1 MIADSSKP
9 QPFGSAGLLALALL
23 VSVLSGCATSRPQPA
38 VGDVL
43 NGPASWYGQEF
54 AGRTTA
60 NGEIFDPLLLT
71 AAHRTLPFGT
81 VVSVLN
87 PKNGQRVQVRINDRG
102 PFVGN
107 RIIDVSY
114 AAAEKLGIVEGGV
127 VPVQV
132 SVVKVGAGER
142 EPRAPYV
149 VTIRPPKE
157 TIRDPGAAPSVAFPL
172 PGEPT
177 PVPADAGGEVEVS
190 SVTVVEHRAGV
201 PMRKQVSADGRTIET
216 VPDPDAL
223 GIPAPVAPRPAQ
235 APAPPAVREQ
245 TPRPG
250 PPRGGFVIQ
259 MGAFQSSRN
268 AEDLKRRVAPILPNV
283 YIDQERTL
291 LRVRVG
297 PFPTKAAALA
307 AREKLEAS
315 GFSGMIVVNH

>member
-1 MIADSSKP
+1 M
-9 QPFGSAGLLALALL
+9 FLF
-23 VSVLSGCATSRPQPA
+23 SGCATSRPQLA

-87 PKNGQRVQVRINDRG
+87 PKNGQSVQVRINDRG

-107 RIIDVSY
+107 RMIDVSY
-114 AAAEKLGIVEGGV
+114 AAAEKLGIVEGGI
-127 VPVQV
+127 VPVQL
-132 SVVKVGAGER
+132 SVVRIGAGDR

-149 VTIRPPKE
+149 VTIARPTE

-172 PGEPT
+172 PGQQSPLT
-177 PVPADAGGEVEVS
+177 PEETGEVELS
-190 SVTVVEHRAGV
+190 SVSVVEHRAGV

-223 GIPAPVAPRPAQ
+223 GIPVSVAPPPAQ
-235 APAPPAVREQ
+235 APAPRAVRTEAVR
-245 TPRPG
+245 PRAA
-250 PPRGGFVIQ
+250 RGGFVIQ
-259 MGAFQSSRN
+259 LGAFQSSRN
-268 AEDLKRRVAPILPNV
+268 AEDLKKRVAAILPNV

-297 PFPTKAAALA
+297 PFPTRASALD
-307 AREKLEAS
+307 ARAKLEAS